1 MHKLLLIDDD
11 VVVTNIYRNKFSVE
25 GFQVEIA
32 ADGQEGVDMLLAFKP
47 DVIIL
52 DLMLPKMSGVEVL
65 TAVRSLPDF
74 KQLPIIVLSN
84 TYLSNTVREA
94 WKAGATK
101 CLSKSSCNPTEL
113 VKMVRSALSAASQPV
128 GAASGA
134 GPQGTAE
141 RAAKVAEDAADQA
154 EVRNAFIESLPATLN
169 IFRTHL
175 RGLIRN
181 EHEAGR
187 LKEMDAF
194 CNKVHA
200 LTGNAAIAGL
210 HQIAGFSEAFEAL
223 LMELSEKPTNIN
235 ASTLRTIASA
245 LDFLGVLFEPENFL
259 REENPA
265 SARILVVDDEELS
278 RQAVVHAL
286 EKAKLPAVSL
296 EDPTVAL
303 RLLSDNSYDLV
314 FLDINMPG
322 ISGIDLCSKMRTL
335 PAQRATPV
343 VFVTSLNDF
352 ENRANTLISGGT
364 DFIAKPFLFMELA
377 VKALVY
383 VMRGRMEKNR

>member
-11 VVVTNIYRNKFSVE
+11 IVVTNIYRNKFSVE

-32 ADGQEGVDMLLAFKP
+32 ADGQEGVDMVLAFKP

-65 TAVRSLPDF
+65 AAIRSLPDF

-84 TYLSNTVREA
+84 TYLTNIVREA

-101 CLSKSSCNPTEL
+101 CLSKSSCNPAEL
-113 VKMVRSALSAASQPV
+113 VKMVRSVLGTGPQP
-128 GAASGA
+128 GGGASGA
-134 GPQGTAE
+134 TSIGTAE
-141 RAAKVAEDAADQA
+141 RTAKAAGEAAIQA
-154 EVRNAFIESLPATLN
+154 ELRNTFIESLPATLS

-181 EHEAGR
+181 ELEAER
-187 LKEMDAF
+187 LKQMDEF
-194 CNKVHA
+194 CHKVHA

-223 LMELSEKPTNIN
+223 LKELHAEPTNIN

-245 LDFLGVLFEPENFL
+245 IDFLGVLFEPENFL
-259 REENPA
+259 RDQNPA
-265 SARILVVDDEELS
+265 GARILVVDDEELS
-278 RQAVVHAL
+278 RRAVVQAL
-286 EKAKLPAVSL
+286 EKAKLPSVSL
-296 EDPTVAL
+296 EDPAVAL
-303 RLLSDNSYDLV
+303 RLLSENSYDLV

-322 ISGIDLCSKMRTL
+322 MSGIDLCSKMRTL

-343 VFVTSLNDF
+343 VFVTGLNDF
-352 ENRANTLISGGT
+352 ESRANSLISGGT

-383 VMRGRMEKNR
+383 VMRGRLEKNK